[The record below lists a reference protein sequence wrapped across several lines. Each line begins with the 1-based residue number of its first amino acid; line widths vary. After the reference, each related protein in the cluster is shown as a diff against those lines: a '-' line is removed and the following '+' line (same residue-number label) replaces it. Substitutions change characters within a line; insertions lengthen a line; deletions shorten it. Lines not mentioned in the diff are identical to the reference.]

1 MHSMSRPVRRLK
13 RARFS
18 KMILGYE
25 LYCFAARDG
34 AIIFGDLIGKL
45 DVLVSVRAVEGLAES
60 QKSEGTR
67 CNSRLDGTF

>member
-1 MHSMSRPVRRLK
+1 
-13 RARFS
+13 
-18 KMILGYE
+18 MILGYE